1 MKGFPKNINTKQDV
15 LNLHPEYPTETKE
28 YLRRLLD
35 ERKHWSGGQYVEN
48 PNAVLFQLGFTT
60 AEALTI
66 VTDYVEPA
74 EPDPPLTP
82 EEQEQKELEA
92 WRQTA
97 DCSRLQAKLALDAAG
112 LLATV
117 EAFIADPATPTVAK
131 LAWTEAYRYSRKS
144 PLFDVLGPE
153 LGMTPE
159 QIDDLFRAAQQIEV

>member
-1 MKGFPKNINTKQDV
+1 MSEQTLYITEIKELESGGYFVNGTMSVPNDPANRHYQDIQAYIAEGGEV
-15 LNLHPEYPTETKE
+15 IPYVPPTE
-28 YLRRLLD
+28 
-35 ERKHWSGGQYVEN
+35 
-48 PNAVLFQLGFTT
+48 
-60 AEALTI
+60 
-66 VTDYVEPA
+66 
-74 EPDPPLTP
+74 
-82 EEQEQKELEA
+82 QELLEA

-144 PLFDVLGPE
+144 PLFDVLGLE

-159 QIDDLFRAAQQIEV
+159 QIDDLFKAAQQIEV